1 MRYEKTKIAF
11 LILFIFLDFPGY
23 LENDPYVDMNSGLKY
38 LLDGTVVCLLC
49 GKKYSGRCGKSN
61 AIRHFKEIHKGVKR
75 QRTTKLSTEYPNFE
89 MTGERNHWS

>member
-23 LENDPYVDMNSGLKY
+23 LENDPYVDINAGLKY

-75 QRTTKLSTEYPNFE
+75 QRTTKLSTEYPNYE
-89 MTGERNHWS
+89 I